1 MPMTV
6 WLDGWK
12 RVLRAPAVV
21 AGVLALTLVLALP
34 LTLVMR
40 GAIEG
45 HLGRSLAADQA
56 ADRVNY
62 DWWQELAAQATG
74 LSATF
79 TPAIIGFAA
88 TLDNISSLLDA
99 RREIL
104 PVAAALATYVAGWMF
119 LTGGIL
125 DRYARQR
132 PTRTAGFFA
141 ASAVYFGRFLRLAL
155 IMGIFYWWA
164 FAYVHAWLFD
174 DLYPAL
180 TREMT
185 AEREAFL
192 VRAGMYILFGTLLLV
207 ANMVFDYAK
216 IRAVVEDRRSMIGA
230 LSAGLRFVVHRPAR
244 TFGLYAINAAV
255 FLALLAVWSFVA
267 PGAGGTGLSLW
278 SGLVIAQLYIVARLL
293 LKLHGLAA
301 QTALFQSSLAH
312 AAYTATPAAVWPESP
327 AAEPIG
333 R

>member
-1 MPMTV
+1 MLMTA
-6 WLDGWK
+6 WLDGWR
-12 RVLRAPAVV
+12 RVWRAPAIV

-34 LTLVMR
+34 LALVMR

-45 HLGRSLAADQA
+45 HLGRSLAAEQA
-56 ADRVNY
+56 ADGVNY
-62 DWWQELAAQATG
+62 DWWQEFAAQATG

-88 TLDNISSLLDA
+88 TLDNISSVVDA
-99 RREIL
+99 RGEIL
-104 PVAAALATYVAGWMF
+104 PVAAALATYIAGWMF

-155 IMGIFYWWA
+155 VMGIFYWWM
-164 FAYVHAWLFD
+164 FAYVHTWLFD
-174 DLYPAL
+174 DLYAAL

-185 AEREAFL
+185 AERDAFL
-192 VRAGMYILFGTLLLV
+192 VRAGMYAVFGALLLV

-216 IRAVVEDRRSMIGA
+216 IRAVVEDRRSMLGA
-230 LSAGLRFVVHRPAR
+230 LSAGLRFVVRRPAR
-244 TFGLYAINAAV
+244 TFGLYAINAVV
-255 FLALLAVWSFVA
+255 FLALLALWSFVA
-267 PGAGGTGLSLW
+267 PGAGGAGLSLW
-278 SGLVIAQLYIVARLL
+278 SGLLIAQLYIVARLL

-301 QTALFQSSLAH
+301 HTSLFQSNLAH
-312 AAYTATPAAVWPESP
+312 AAYTTAPTPVWPESA
-327 AAEPIG
+327 AAETIA